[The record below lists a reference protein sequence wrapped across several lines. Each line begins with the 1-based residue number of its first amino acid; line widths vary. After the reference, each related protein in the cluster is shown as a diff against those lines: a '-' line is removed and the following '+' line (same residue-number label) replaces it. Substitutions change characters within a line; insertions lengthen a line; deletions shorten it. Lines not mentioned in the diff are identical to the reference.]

1 MTGPGRCG
9 VVALV
14 AGVALLCGF
23 GARAQVKPAPSTLLP
38 MEPLWTTP
46 TVLSAAP
53 AAPPVYDAG
62 HIFVALRDGHVT
74 AVNVA
79 DGDVVWEVVHPDPVV
94 GELAVGGALLYV
106 ASRDKLQG
114 LETATGQTRWSIP
127 IEAPLSA
134 PLVWNNGWLIAALD
148 TQILLALRAETGE
161 TIWRRSMG
169 GGIHVTPSLA
179 GKRMYVSLDNGGVVA
194 LSHMTG
200 AVVWE
205 HRLDGAPNQILPLD
219 DLFVGATDN
228 HFYRLSRLD
237 GSIKWSVR
245 TGGDIVGLPAV
256 DETRVYFSSLDN
268 MLYALNRRSGVQQWR
283 EPLAARPTAGPSHA
297 GDLLVLG
304 GMSQYIRFFDPVTG
318 VSFGRIPA
326 PSELAL
332 PPLSFWTVA
341 NRPLLVTVTGDGQLR
356 VLRRAVGPR
365 FFRVAPVWRTG
376 VLLDLA
382 VTANLGEGADD
393 LNDDA
398 TPATATAIAED
409 DEAGVVAARPPS
421 VGGEYAIQ
429 VAAFSNGA
437 SATGLVDRLLEQGYP
452 AYVIFTLRPA
462 EESVLYHV
470 RIGHYPDRPAAEAIG
485 RQVEDEQALD
495 WFVVT
500 LP

>member
-1 MTGPGRCG
+1 MTGPGRYG

-14 AGVALLCGF
+14 AGVALLWGV
-23 GARAQVKPAPSTLLP
+23 GARAQAKPAPSTLLP
-38 MEPLWTTP
+38 MEPLWTAP

-205 HRLDGAPNQILPLD
+205 QRLDGAPNQILPLD

-326 PSELAL
+326 PSELAF

-341 NRPLLVTVTGDGQLR
+341 NGSLLVTVTGDGQLR
-356 VLRRAVGPR
+356 ALRRAVGP
-365 FFRVAPVWRTG
+365 

-382 VTANLGEGADD
+382 VTAILGEGADD
-393 LNDDA
+393 LNDEA
-398 TPATATAIAED
+398 TPARATAIAED
-409 DEAGVVAARPPS
+409 DEAGVVPARPPA

-470 RIGHYPDRPAAEAIG
+470 RIGNYPDRPAAEAIG

-495 WFVVT
+495 WFVVA